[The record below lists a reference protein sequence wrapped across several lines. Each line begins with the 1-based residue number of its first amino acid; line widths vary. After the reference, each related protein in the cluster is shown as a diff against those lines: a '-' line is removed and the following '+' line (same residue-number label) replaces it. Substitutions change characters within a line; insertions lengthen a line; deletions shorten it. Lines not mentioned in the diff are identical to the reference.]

1 MLKRLVFALLA
12 VGLLLG
18 GAIPAYAAQTGSI
31 RVVPET
37 KPPADSAVTLYHAG
51 VEADGGY
58 WLDEVYGGGLVRWG
72 DLPSLTL
79 ASWLAEH
86 EAAEGTTVPF
96 DAEGSATFSNLSPG
110 LYLIK
115 QTGISAGNDAI
126 PPFVI
131 ELPYEDIWEITV
143 RPQSMTGA
151 QEPPP
156 HGTGAD
162 ANHCRAG
169 AGGFRNGPAGSGCP
183 HEAEARCGLTSA
195 STLSQLRIFWEFF
208 SCMEGTNVVHL
219 CHPIERWNACEKGFS
234 WPHGGHDFVRHLQ
247 RHY

>member
-18 GAIPAYAAQTGSI
+18 GAVPAYAAQTGSI

-58 WLDEVYGGGLVRWG
+58 WLDEVYGGGLIRWG
-72 DLPSLTL
+72 DLPSLSL
-79 ASWLAEH
+79 ASWLTEH
-86 EAAEGTTVPF
+86 EAAEGITVPF
-96 DAEGSATFSNLSPG
+96 DADGSALFSNLSPG

-115 QTGISAGNDAI
+115 QTGVSTENDAI

-143 RPQSMTGA
+143 RPQMATAG

-156 HGTGAD
+156 TGQE
-162 ANHCRAG
+162 
-169 AGGFRNGPAGSGCP
+169 PAPVIAAVVLAVSGMGLLGMVVCP
-183 HEAEARCGLTSA
+183 KRKRTMG
-195 STLSQLRIFWEFF
+195 
-208 SCMEGTNVVHL
+208 
-219 CHPIERWNACEKGFS
+219 
-234 WPHGGHDFVRHLQ
+234 
-247 RHY
+247 

>member
-18 GAIPAYAAQTGSI
+18 GAVPAYAAQTGSI

-37 KPPADSAVTLYHAG
+37 KPPADSAVTLYRAG

-58 WLDEVYGGGLVRWG
+58 WLDDVYGGGLVRWG

-96 DAEGSATFSNLSPG
+96 DAEGSVTFSNLSPG

-115 QTGISAGNDAI
+115 QTGISAGNDTI

-156 HGTGAD
+156 TGQEPTPIIA
-162 ANHCRAG
+162 ALVLVVSGMGLLGVAAHTKRKHVAG
-169 AGGFRNGPAGSGCP
+169 
-183 HEAEARCGLTSA
+183 
-195 STLSQLRIFWEFF
+195 
-208 SCMEGTNVVHL
+208 
-219 CHPIERWNACEKGFS
+219 
-234 WPHGGHDFVRHLQ
+234 
-247 RHY
+247 

>member
-1 MLKRLVFALLA
+1 MWKRLVFAFLV

-31 RVVPET
+31 RVIPEK

-58 WLDEVYGGGLVRWG
+58 WLDEVYGGGLIRWG
-72 DLPSLTL
+72 DLPSLSL

-86 EAAEGTTVPF
+86 QAAEGITVLF
-96 DAEGSATFSNLSPG
+96 DDDGSALFSDLSPG

-143 RPQSMTGA
+143 RPQAMTVDQAPPPTG
-151 QEPPP
+151 QEPTPIIAAVVLAVS
-156 HGTGAD
+156 GTG
-162 ANHCRAG
+162 
-169 AGGFRNGPAGSGCP
+169 
-183 HEAEARCGLTSA
+183 L
-195 STLSQLRIFWEFF
+195 LW
-208 SCMEGTNVVHL
+208 MVV
-219 CHPIERWNACEKGFS
+219 CTKRKRVTG
-234 WPHGGHDFVRHLQ
+234 
-247 RHY
+247 

>member
-1 MLKRLVFALLA
+1 M
-12 VGLLLG
+12 
-18 GAIPAYAAQTGSI
+18 
-31 RVVPET
+31 
-37 KPPADSAVTLYHAG
+37 TLYHAG

-58 WLDEVYGGGLVRWG
+58 WLDDVYGGGLVRWG

-143 RPQSMTGA
+143 RPQSMTGT

-156 HGTGAD
+156 TGQEPMPIIA
-162 ANHCRAG
+162 ALVLVVSGMGLLGVAAHTKRKRVAG
-169 AGGFRNGPAGSGCP
+169 
-183 HEAEARCGLTSA
+183 
-195 STLSQLRIFWEFF
+195 
-208 SCMEGTNVVHL
+208 
-219 CHPIERWNACEKGFS
+219 
-234 WPHGGHDFVRHLQ
+234 
-247 RHY
+247 

>member
-31 RVVPET
+31 RVIPET

-96 DAEGSATFSNLSPG
+96 DA
-110 LYLIK
+110 
-115 QTGISAGNDAI
+115 
-126 PPFVI
+126 
-131 ELPYEDIWEITV
+131 
-143 RPQSMTGA
+143 
-151 QEPPP
+151 
-156 HGTGAD
+156 
-162 ANHCRAG
+162 
-169 AGGFRNGPAGSGCP
+169 
-183 HEAEARCGLTSA
+183 
-195 STLSQLRIFWEFF
+195 
-208 SCMEGTNVVHL
+208 
-219 CHPIERWNACEKGFS
+219 
-234 WPHGGHDFVRHLQ
+234 
-247 RHY
+247 

>member
-31 RVVPET
+31 RVIPET
-37 KPPADSAVTLYHAG
+37 KPPVESAVTLYHAG

-86 EAAEGTTVPF
+86 QAAEGTTVPF

-131 ELPYEDIWEITV
+131 ELTYEDIWEITV

-156 HGTGAD
+156 TGQEPTPIIA
-162 ANHCRAG
+162 ALVLVVSGMGLLGVAAHTKRKRVAG
-169 AGGFRNGPAGSGCP
+169 
-183 HEAEARCGLTSA
+183 
-195 STLSQLRIFWEFF
+195 
-208 SCMEGTNVVHL
+208 
-219 CHPIERWNACEKGFS
+219 
-234 WPHGGHDFVRHLQ
+234 
-247 RHY
+247 

>member
-1 MLKRLVFALLA
+1 MIKRLVFALLV

-18 GAIPAYAAQTGSI
+18 GAVPAYAAQTGSI

-96 DAEGSATFSNLSPG
+96 DTEGSALFSNLSPG
-110 LYLIK
+110 LYLIR
-115 QTGISAGNDAI
+115 QTGVSTGNDTI

-131 ELPYEDIWEITV
+131 ELPYEDICLLYT
-143 RPQSMTGA
+143 SDAADDKA

-156 HGTGAD
+156 TGQEPTPIIA
-162 ANHCRAG
+162 ALVLVVSGMGLLGVAAHTKRKRVAG
-169 AGGFRNGPAGSGCP
+169 
-183 HEAEARCGLTSA
+183 
-195 STLSQLRIFWEFF
+195 
-208 SCMEGTNVVHL
+208 
-219 CHPIERWNACEKGFS
+219 
-234 WPHGGHDFVRHLQ
+234 
-247 RHY
+247 

>member
-18 GAIPAYAAQTGSI
+18 GAAPAYAAQTGSI
-31 RVVPET
+31 RVVPER

-58 WLDEVYGGGLVRWG
+58 WLDDVYGGGLVRWG

-143 RPQSMTGA
+143 RPQLMTGA

-156 HGTGAD
+156 TGQEPTPIIA
-162 ANHCRAG
+162 ALVLVVSGMGLLGVAAHTKRKRVAG
-169 AGGFRNGPAGSGCP
+169 
-183 HEAEARCGLTSA
+183 
-195 STLSQLRIFWEFF
+195 
-208 SCMEGTNVVHL
+208 
-219 CHPIERWNACEKGFS
+219 
-234 WPHGGHDFVRHLQ
+234 
-247 RHY
+247 

>member
-18 GAIPAYAAQTGSI
+18 GAVPAYAAQTGSI
-31 RVVPET
+31 RAVPET

-58 WLDEVYGGGLVRWG
+58 WLDDVYGGGLVRWG

-143 RPQSMTGA
+143 RPQSMTGV

-156 HGTGAD
+156 TGQEPMPIIA
-162 ANHCRAG
+162 ALVLVVSGMGLLGVAAHTKRKRVAG
-169 AGGFRNGPAGSGCP
+169 
-183 HEAEARCGLTSA
+183 
-195 STLSQLRIFWEFF
+195 
-208 SCMEGTNVVHL
+208 
-219 CHPIERWNACEKGFS
+219 
-234 WPHGGHDFVRHLQ
+234 
-247 RHY
+247 

>member
-12 VGLLLG
+12 VGLLLR
-18 GAIPAYAAQTGSI
+18 GAVPAYAAQTGSI

-37 KPPADSAVTLYHAG
+37 KPPADSAVTLPHPR
-51 VEADGGY
+51 VEADGGHR
-58 WLDEVYGGGLVRWG
+58 LHDVDGGGQGSRG
-72 DLPSLTL
+72 DPPTLTRASRLP
-79 ASWLAEH
+79 EH

-156 HGTGAD
+156 TGQEPTPIIA
-162 ANHCRAG
+162 ALVLVVSGMGLLGVAAHTKRKRVAG
-169 AGGFRNGPAGSGCP
+169 
-183 HEAEARCGLTSA
+183 
-195 STLSQLRIFWEFF
+195 
-208 SCMEGTNVVHL
+208 
-219 CHPIERWNACEKGFS
+219 
-234 WPHGGHDFVRHLQ
+234 
-247 RHY
+247 

>member
-18 GAIPAYAAQTGSI
+18 GAAPAYAAQTGSI
-31 RVVPET
+31 RVVPER

-58 WLDEVYGGGLVRWG
+58 WLDDVYGGGLVRWG

-115 QTGISAGNDAI
+115 QTGISAGMTR
-126 PPFVI
+126 
-131 ELPYEDIWEITV
+131 Y
-143 RPQSMTGA
+143 RPS
-151 QEPPP
+151 
-156 HGTGAD
+156 
-162 ANHCRAG
+162 
-169 AGGFRNGPAGSGCP
+169 
-183 HEAEARCGLTSA
+183 
-195 STLSQLRIFWEFF
+195 
-208 SCMEGTNVVHL
+208 
-219 CHPIERWNACEKGFS
+219 
-234 WPHGGHDFVRHLQ
+234 
-247 RHY
+247 

>member
-18 GAIPAYAAQTGSI
+18 GAVPAYAAQTGSI

-58 WLDEVYGGGLVRWG
+58 WLDDVYGGGLVRWG

-115 QTGISAGNDAI
+115 QTGISGYLGDHRST
-126 PPFVI
+126 
-131 ELPYEDIWEITV
+131 TV
-143 RPQSMTGA
+143 DDWCSGA
-151 QEPPP
+151 AP

-208 SCMEGTNVVHL
+208 LVWRAQMWYTYA
-219 CHPIERWNACEKGFS
+219 IR
-234 WPHGGHDFVRHLQ
+234 
-247 RHY
+247 

>member
-1 MLKRLVFALLA
+1 MLKRLVFALLV

-31 RVVPET
+31 RVIPET
-37 KPPADSAVTLYHAG
+37 KPPVESAVTLYHAG

-58 WLDEVYGGGLVRWG
+58 WLDDVYGGGLVRWG

-96 DAEGSATFSNLSPG
+96 DAEGSALFSNLSPG
-110 LYLIK
+110 LYLIR
-115 QTGISAGNDAI
+115 QTGVSTGNDAI

-156 HGTGAD
+156 TGQEPTPIIA
-162 ANHCRAG
+162 ALVLVVSGMGLLGVAAHTKRKRVAG
-169 AGGFRNGPAGSGCP
+169 
-183 HEAEARCGLTSA
+183 
-195 STLSQLRIFWEFF
+195 
-208 SCMEGTNVVHL
+208 
-219 CHPIERWNACEKGFS
+219 
-234 WPHGGHDFVRHLQ
+234 
-247 RHY
+247 

>member
-1 MLKRLVFALLA
+1 M
-12 VGLLLG
+12 
-18 GAIPAYAAQTGSI
+18 
-31 RVVPET
+31 VPET

-58 WLDEVYGGGLVRWG
+58 WLDDVYGGGLVRWG

-143 RPQSMTGA
+143 STTVDDSVGLQKLPPTG
-151 QEPPP
+151 QEPTPIIAALVLVVS
-156 HGTGAD
+156 GMGLLGVAANTKRKRD
-162 ANHCRAG
+162 AG
-169 AGGFRNGPAGSGCP
+169 
-183 HEAEARCGLTSA
+183 
-195 STLSQLRIFWEFF
+195 
-208 SCMEGTNVVHL
+208 
-219 CHPIERWNACEKGFS
+219 
-234 WPHGGHDFVRHLQ
+234 
-247 RHY
+247 

>member
-18 GAIPAYAAQTGSI
+18 GAVPAYAAQTGSI

-79 ASWLAEH
+79 ASWLAE
-86 EAAEGTTVPF
+86 
-96 DAEGSATFSNLSPG
+96 GSATFSNLSPG

-156 HGTGAD
+156 TGQEPTPIIA
-162 ANHCRAG
+162 ALVLVVSGMGLLGVAAHTKRKRVAG
-169 AGGFRNGPAGSGCP
+169 
-183 HEAEARCGLTSA
+183 
-195 STLSQLRIFWEFF
+195 
-208 SCMEGTNVVHL
+208 
-219 CHPIERWNACEKGFS
+219 
-234 WPHGGHDFVRHLQ
+234 
-247 RHY
+247 

>member
-18 GAIPAYAAQTGSI
+18 GAVPAYAAQTGSI

-37 KPPADSAVTLYHAG
+37 KPLADSAVTLYHAG

-58 WLDEVYGGGLVRWG
+58 WLDDVYGGGLVRWG

-115 QTGISAGNDAI
+115 QTGISAGNDTI

-156 HGTGAD
+156 TGQEPTPIIA
-162 ANHCRAG
+162 ALVLVVSGMGLLGAAAHTKRKRVAG
-169 AGGFRNGPAGSGCP
+169 
-183 HEAEARCGLTSA
+183 
-195 STLSQLRIFWEFF
+195 
-208 SCMEGTNVVHL
+208 
-219 CHPIERWNACEKGFS
+219 
-234 WPHGGHDFVRHLQ
+234 
-247 RHY
+247 

>member
-1 MLKRLVFALLA
+1 MFSRETV
-12 VGLLLG
+12 
-18 GAIPAYAAQTGSI
+18 YCSQTGKGEKRNAKTACI
-31 RVVPET
+31 CIIGGRT
-37 KPPADSAVTLYHAG
+37 AAG
-51 VEADGGY
+51 RCRPGLCRPDGFYPGYSGDEA
-58 WLDEVYGGGLVRWG
+58 GGGLVRWG

-156 HGTGAD
+156 TGQEPAPII
-162 ANHCRAG
+162 AALVLVVSGMGLLGMAAHTKRKRVAG
-169 AGGFRNGPAGSGCP
+169 
-183 HEAEARCGLTSA
+183 
-195 STLSQLRIFWEFF
+195 
-208 SCMEGTNVVHL
+208 
-219 CHPIERWNACEKGFS
+219 
-234 WPHGGHDFVRHLQ
+234 
-247 RHY
+247 